1 MRVEFK
7 GQLIMLNCGGGQ
19 YLSFLSGAGRGCYVK
34 ASRSY
39 TVTTQNTAP
48 TQFVEASG
56 VRCASRCFGAK
67 NGTRVKGTH
76 MPTYV
81 CSAPAGLLDD
91 GRKAAMAEAITR
103 IHSEETGAPTFFVQ
117 VVFEE
122 KQPAD
127 RFLGGTRA
135 SGQIWIRAD
144 IRAGRTD
151 AQRQKLML
159 RIMREVSRIT
169 GVREDAVWIYICN
182 LAPTDMI

>member
-1 MRVEFK
+1 M
-7 GQLIMLNCGGGQ
+7 
-19 YLSFLSGAGRGCYVK
+19 
-34 ASRSY
+34 
-39 TVTTQNTAP
+39 TTHNTAP
-48 TQFVEASG
+48 TPFVEANG
-56 VRCASRCFGAK
+56 VRYAYRCFGAK
-67 NGTRVKGTH
+67 NGTPVKGTH

-122 KQPAD
+122 RQLAD

-135 SGQIWIRAD
+135 SGQMWIRAD

-151 AQRQKLML
+151 AQRQKLLL
-159 RIMREVSRIT
+159 RIMREVSRVT
-169 GVREDAVWIYICN
+169 GVREDAVWIYLCN
-182 LAPTDMI
+182 LAPTDMIEYGHVLPKPGDEAAWFESLPASLKEYLTSLGTTKETLTL

>member
-1 MRVEFK
+1 
-7 GQLIMLNCGGGQ
+7 
-19 YLSFLSGAGRGCYVK
+19 
-34 ASRSY
+34 
-39 TVTTQNTAP
+39 
-48 TQFVEASG
+48 
-56 VRCASRCFGAK
+56 
-67 NGTRVKGTH
+67 

-122 KQPAD
+122 RQLAD

-135 SGQIWIRAD
+135 SGQMWIRAD

-159 RIMREVSRIT
+159 RIMREVSRVT
-169 GVREDAVWIYICN
+169 GVREDAVWIYLCN
-182 LAPTDMI
+182 LAPTDMIEYGHVLPKPGDEADWFESLPASLKEYLTSLGTTKATFKL